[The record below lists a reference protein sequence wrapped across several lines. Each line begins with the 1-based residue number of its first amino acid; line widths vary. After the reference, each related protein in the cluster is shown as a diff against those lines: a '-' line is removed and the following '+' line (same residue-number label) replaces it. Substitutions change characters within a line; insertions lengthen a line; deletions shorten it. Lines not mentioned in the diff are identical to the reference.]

1 MSNHRDLWYLRHWLQ
16 YWQLRTWIHDNLCYL
31 TINYDTGQHSQFLR
45 CFSQPMLRGKK
56 KIKEKVERG
65 GRRNHSPFHQWLS
78 PRIKDQ
84 GISWTQ
90 FGLVTFGHL
99 TQFSRPKKFPWQKR
113 TTKRALVLND
123 NSTPFQ
129 VVGRGS
135 ERHPSTSCERCE
147 IDDLPQSG
155 TSTPTQSDYWL

>member
-1 MSNHRDLWYLRHWLQ
+1 MFFSTNAEGKEKDKGEGGKGEKEES
-16 YWQLRTWIHDNLCYL
+16 L
-31 TINYDTGQHSQFLR
+31 TIPPLTVTQNQ
-45 CFSQPMLRGKK
+45 
-56 KIKEKVERG
+56 V
-65 GRRNHSPFHQWLS
+65 
-78 PRIKDQ
+78 Q
-84 GISWTQ
+84 GISWTG